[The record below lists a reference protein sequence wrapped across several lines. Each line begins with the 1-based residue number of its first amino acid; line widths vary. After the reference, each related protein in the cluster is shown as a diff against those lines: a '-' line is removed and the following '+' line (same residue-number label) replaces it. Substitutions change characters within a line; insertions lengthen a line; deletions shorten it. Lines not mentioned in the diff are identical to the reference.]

1 VIAFA
6 TSDKGGTGRSV
17 TSSNVV
23 YQAALGG
30 LNVCYLDL
38 DFGSPTSGAIF
49 GVDSLSRGTTSRRG
63 LHGYFQGDVVEPEE
77 VDLWSMS
84 DRNSVRDRPAGAGR
98 MVLVPGDAGG
108 GEFSTT
114 DPAMTDRCRRL
125 FAWAEGEFD
134 LTIVDLSAGRSFA
147 LQMALAVTGGLHPA
161 VPRSRWMVFH
171 RWTMQHVVAAHGLV
185 HAEQGILDVG
195 TKLGHDREQL
205 LDRIRFVRT
214 ALVDPNA
221 PDLQGLRPSQLAW
234 LSERN
239 DELNLRARELRLGR
253 SWMLG
258 SVPLDPVLQWH
269 EQLLTDS
276 DLYGRDVANA
286 VTVAAF
292 ADLAERLLDD
302 TAWERR

>member
-1 VIAFA
+1 MIAFA

-17 TSSNVV
+17 TSSNIV
-23 YQAALGG
+23 YQAALAG

-49 GVDSLSRGTTSRRG
+49 GVDSLSRGTTSSRG
-63 LHGYFQGDVVEPEE
+63 LHAYFMGKVVEPEN
-77 VDLWSMS
+77 VDLWTRS
-84 DRNSVRDRPAGAGR
+84 DRNSVRNRPAGAGR

-108 GEFSTT
+108 GEFRTT
-114 DPAMTDRCRRL
+114 DSAMVDRCRRL
-125 FAWAEGEFD
+125 LSWAEGEFD
-134 LTIVDLSAGRSFA
+134 LSIIDLSAGRSFA
-147 LQMALAVTGGLHPA
+147 LQMALAVTGGRDPA
-161 VPRSRWMVFH
+161 VRLSRWMVFH

-185 HAEQGILDVG
+185 HGEQGILDVG

-239 DELNLRARELRLGR
+239 DELHQRARELQLGR
-253 SWMLG
+253 NWMLG

-276 DLYGRDVANA
+276 DLYGRDVANE
-286 VTVAAF
+286 VTVTAMR
-292 ADLAERLLDD
+292 DLSIRLLNDD
-302 TAWERR
+302 AWERQ